1 MILRTFRLGLVQQW
15 FYRKVLKKCSN
26 LVLYGVNT
34 VYLMN
39 IIQFCI
45 KYNLDFDLKGR
56 IICCLPSDMYVVKSD
71 FGEKW
76 YHCGNRN
83 FFLFIRIHRQ
93 SSSVFA
99 VNFSFM

>member
-1 MILRTFRLGLVQQW
+1 MLIILRTFRLGLVQQW

-26 LVLYGVNT
+26 LVLYGVNA

-45 KYNLDFDLKGR
+45 KYNLDFDLNGR

-71 FGEKW
+71 FWRKMVSLWQQE
-76 YHCGNRN
+76 
-83 FFLFIRIHRQ
+83 FFLIHSYTSSEFIC
-93 SSSVFA
+93 FCY
-99 VNFSFM
+99 